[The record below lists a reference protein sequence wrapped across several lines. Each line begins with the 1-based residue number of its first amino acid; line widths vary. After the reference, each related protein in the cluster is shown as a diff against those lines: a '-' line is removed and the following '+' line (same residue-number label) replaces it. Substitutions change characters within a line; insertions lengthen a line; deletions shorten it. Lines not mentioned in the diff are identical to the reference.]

1 MECLKRAGLAH
12 PALRGMAAEVERGL
26 TRFSAVLTRALGR
39 LRERA
44 ALDEGAAPILGVGP
58 DLVLPPSEPPGWD
71 LGLEL

>member
-1 MECLKRAGLAH
+1 
-12 PALRGMAAEVERGL
+12 MAAEVERGL